1 MCDGWIDTIVS
12 DHACCAETDK
22 QDLWRALPGFGGT
35 ALLYPYLF
43 SEGHLRRELPL
54 SRIVELASAN
64 PARAFGLY
72 PRKGA
77 IAVNS
82 DADLVVLDPRRE
94 EAVTPELLG
103 SAQDFTPF
111 AGMRV
116 RGWPTHTLLRGQ
128 PVFQDGRVQGAP
140 QGRYVKRPVA
150 LHDGAARGGS

>member
-1 MCDGWIDTIVS
+1 V
-12 DHACCAETDK
+12 
-22 QDLWRALPGFGGT
+22 
-35 ALLYPYLF
+35 
-43 SEGHLRRELPL
+43 
-54 SRIVELASAN
+54 N

-82 DADLVVLDPRRE
+82 DADLVMLDPRRE